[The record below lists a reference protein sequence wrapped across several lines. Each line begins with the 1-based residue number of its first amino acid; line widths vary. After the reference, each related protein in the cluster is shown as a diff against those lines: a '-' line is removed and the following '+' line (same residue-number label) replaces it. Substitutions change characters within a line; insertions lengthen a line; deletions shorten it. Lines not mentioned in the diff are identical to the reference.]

1 VLVYNRYPIKLYVSN
16 GKDPNLIMKET
27 EIKAKDK
34 VIDFYNFFRDL
45 TQGWAQR
52 VQTNEKLGGLGVVVE
67 IDEIKYF
74 KAKYNRGCMLNRQ
87 YRCSGY

>member
-1 VLVYNRYPIKLYVSN
+1 MAYYWSEHPSSILEA
-16 GKDPNLIMKET
+16 IMKET
-27 EIKAKDK
+27 EVKAKDT

-67 IDEIKYF
+67 IDETKYF
-74 KAKYNRGCMLNRQ
+74 KAKYNRERMLNRQ
-87 YRCSGY
+87 YD